1 MKSTEI
7 DWSGKMLG
15 ISPNVSRTVPVIA
28 KKSREYG
35 MLLIAIR
42 QIELALKP
50 AKAGEILCLLARL
63 KLHYTTNYVSSEEF
77 KYLLRDYLTDLAE
90 YPKDIL
96 ESACINYRKNTD
108 NQFFP
113 KIGQLIK
120 IMDQI
125 WYPRK
130 AKLTKL
136 KKLLEVS
143 NQSKEV

>member
-1 MKSTEI
+1 MRSEEI

-15 ISPNVSRTVPVIA
+15 VSPNVSRAVPVIP

-35 MLLIAIR
+35 MLLISLR
-42 QIELALKP
+42 QVELSLKP
-50 AKAGEILCLLARL
+50 ARPEEILGLLARL
-63 KLHYTTNYVSSEEF
+63 KLHYTTNYRSAEEF
-77 KYLLRDYLTDLAE
+77 KYLLKDYLTDLAE

-96 ESACINYRKNTD
+96 EIACINYRKNTD

-120 IMDQI
+120 IMDQA

-143 NQSKEV
+143 NQHKEV